1 MRKSA
6 AVQTTTTNRRPVTT
20 THKLAPA
27 LGAGDLEQR
36 LAFCLTAAVV
46 AGRCQQSVADQALSR
61 WLMRPAEA
69 SGLLDQFAHV
79 SAAHRGLV
87 LIRWRP
93 S

>member
-1 MRKSA
+1 MISA
-6 AVQTTTTNRRPVTT
+6 AVQTTTTEPGQPMTT
-20 THKLAPA
+20 TTTPAPA
-27 LGAGDLEQR
+27 LGAGDLAQR
-36 LAFCLTAAVV
+36 LGFCLTAAVV
-46 AGRCQQSVADQALSR
+46 AGRCHQSQADRALSR

-69 SGLLDQFAHV
+69 CGLLEQFAHV